1 MGWRRGVPA
10 LVVVQHLQWLGLAH
24 LVPAVAVDN
33 QVERGAVEESTRVLD
48 ALSAR
53 AARTVEEIARR
64 SGMSVQAV
72 ESALG
77 LLDLDGRA
85 ARAAAGWKALSR

>member
-1 MGWRRGVPA
+1 MPA

-48 ALSAR
+48 ALGVGALQHSQVGIMRHVFGGLTTAQ
-53 AARTVEEIARR
+53 ARR
-64 SGMSVQAV
+64 KKTHQFAIVMFHDVT
-72 ESALG
+72 
-77 LLDLDGRA
+77 
-85 ARAAAGWKALSR
+85 